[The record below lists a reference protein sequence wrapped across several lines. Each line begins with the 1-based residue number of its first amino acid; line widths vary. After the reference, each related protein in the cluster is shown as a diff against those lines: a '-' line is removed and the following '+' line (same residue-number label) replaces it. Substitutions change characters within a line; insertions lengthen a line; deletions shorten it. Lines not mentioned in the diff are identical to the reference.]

1 MDTLMVI
8 HTLVCDFLCCPMDV
22 LHGLWTKGFHNLL
35 LHIQD
40 KYIMDARRV
49 HFSFCHIVSNTFMLV
64 VLFSGNILLL
74 REDDGSPSIGL
85 IDYGQVK
92 KLSKE
97 TRHLF
102 AKLLIALDDEN
113 KEAVVQLMQE
123 AGMRTKRMD
132 PEVLYSYAKVSYDEI
147 NDKILEGGGDG
158 TTKFILSQF
167 SSKRAKEKSQ
177 LARWLFLPSIIKL
190 KLIQDKSQIVQA
202 LIIPAKVCRLTTT
215 LTSLEDVTIWRMKMK
230 NLKTP

>member
-1 MDTLMVI
+1 
-8 HTLVCDFLCCPMDV
+8 
-22 LHGLWTKGFHNLL
+22 
-35 LHIQD
+35 
-40 KYIMDARRV
+40 
-49 HFSFCHIVSNTFMLV
+49 MLV

-92 KLSKE
+92 RLSKE

-132 PEVLYSYAKVSYDEI
+132 PEVLYLYAKVSYDEI
-147 NDKILEGGGDG
+147 NDKILEG
-158 TTKFILSQF
+158 KHV
-167 SSKRAKEKSQ
+167 Q
-177 LARWLFLPSIIKL
+177 LFMEDLEARDP
-190 KLIQDKSQIVQA
+190 IVQLPKELLMA
-202 LIIPAKVCRLTTT
+202 SRCSILLRGLACGLHQNRSVA
-215 LTSLEDVTIWRMKMK
+215 SAWRPIAERV
-230 NLKTP
+230 LREES